1 MGCLTKIKSKHAPV
15 GQVYDVELEA
25 LCYQRHK
32 WFFDNGFY
40 SRETYPTPDAVRD
53 ISQ

>member
-15 GQVYDVELEA
+15 GQVYDVELA
-25 LCYQRHK
+25 AFCYQRHK
-32 WFFDNGFY
+32 WFFGNGFY
-40 SRETYPTPDAVRD
+40 TRVASSTPDAVRD

>member
-1 MGCLTKIKSKHAPV
+1 MGCLTKIKVRAPL
-15 GQVYDVELEA
+15 GQVYDVELAA
-25 LCYQRHK
+25 LCYQRHN

-40 SRETYPTPDAVRD
+40 TRVASSTPDAVRD